1 MKRKFLAATMTVLT
15 AAALRTWIFII
26 LFATAFTLTA
36 CSEEKSEQKTV
47 KRIPQT
53 YEIEAEELP
62 SALEGISYTFM
73 AKEVSNSEERTK
85 LIIGS
90 QYKTDRGKE
99 REYFT
104 MELMD
109 NNVWETSIMP
119 WLRELN
125 EITQQKITDIARFSN
140 GYYAVI
146 QKEGKTPQFFT
157 LLDDGTIQKWKLPG
171 NILKDDEDMQEC
183 VEWLAVDEKEQ
194 LIIST
199 ILTNKTLTYTYEPG
213 NMIVY
218 NVPKGKVESER
229 NCVGLQDKTFVAKG
243 HVYTISNHSPDAI
256 NVYPLKG
263 GLLELEITTEKPD
276 NNFLSDHV
284 RVCYKGGEYAYF
296 YTDCGIY
303 KFPVK
308 EEYTGKEK
316 LELEIPAENYIDKG
330 EYSIN
335 YLSCY
340 DGWKGMEFFPI
351 CTLNEKNKPWT
362 GVYTRITKY

>member
-1 MKRKFLAATMTVLT
+1 M
-15 AAALRTWIFII
+15 
-26 LFATAFTLTA
+26 FATAFTLTA

-47 KRIPQT
+47 KKIPQT

-109 NNVWETSIMP
+109 NNAWETSIMP
-119 WLRELN
+119 WSRELN

-183 VEWLAVDEKEQ
+183 VEWLAIDEKEQ

-199 ILTNKTLTYTYEPG
+199 ILTNKTLTYTHEPG

-218 NVPKGKVESER
+218 NVPKGKVESVR

-263 GLLELEITTEKPD
+263 GLLELEITTEKLD

-284 RVCYKGGEYAYF
+284 RACYKGGEYAYF
-296 YTDCGIY
+296 YTDRGIY

-308 EEYTGKEK
+308 EKMSHGPVFIQGLQNIKE
-316 LELEIPAENYIDKG
+316 E
-330 EYSIN
+330 
-335 YLSCY
+335 
-340 DGWKGMEFFPI
+340 
-351 CTLNEKNKPWT
+351 
-362 GVYTRITKY
+362 